1 MTTPQ
6 LTPDL
11 ADPRKALSRPSEALH
26 HRNVVA
32 GTEVMHVVEAGRD
45 NDGPTCLLLHGW
57 PESWQTWQELMSVA
71 APAAHM
77 IAVDLPGIGASTR
90 NVPTGSKAAIAS
102 TIHELIQALDLHE
115 VILIGHDI
123 GGMITYAYLR
133 RYTDLRAAVIMDVPI
148 PGVAPWDAFIRQ
160 PFLWHFA
167 FHAIPLLPERLV
179 AGQESEYF
187 GYFYDLLS
195 AVDGAPSAPSR
206 AEQVG
211 AYRSHDALTAGFDW
225 YRSFGDDIAHN
236 QRATAEAPV
245 RTPLL
250 YLRGAQERGG
260 DIDTYADGLRQAAV
274 MDLEA
279 ATVDAAG
286 HFPHQ
291 EAPHQTWTLI
301 ADFLARHAA

>member
-6 LTPDL
+6 LTHGPTG
-11 ADPRKALSRPSEALH
+11 PRKALSRTSEALH
-26 HRNVVA
+26 HRTIAA
-32 GTEVMHVVEAGRD
+32 GTETLHVVEAGQD

-57 PESWQTWQELMSVA
+57 PESWRTWQELMSVA
-71 APAAHM
+71 APSARM

-102 TIHELIQALDLHE
+102 TIHELIQALNLRE

-123 GGMITYAYLR
+123 GGMIAYGYLR

-148 PGVAPWDAFIRQ
+148 PGVAPWNAFIRQ

-167 FHAIPLLPERLV
+167 FHSIPLLPEQLV
-179 AGQESEYF
+179 TGKEAEYF

-211 AYRSHDALTAGFDW
+211 AYRSHDALMAGFDW

-236 QRATAEAPV
+236 QRAAAGALV
-245 RTPLL
+245 STPLL

-260 DIDTYADGLRQAAV
+260 DIDTYADGLRQAGV
-274 MDLEA
+274 MDLET

-291 EAPHQTWTLI
+291 EAPHRTWTLI
-301 ADFLARHAA
+301 TDFLARHAA